1 MTRKI
6 QRCFQMLA
14 VCGIGCMAVGLI
26 AVQAHMSGAI
36 PVSFIIGGAIATAL
50 GMLFG
55 GVR

>member
-26 AVQAHMSGAI
+26 AVPHINGSG
-36 PVSFIIGGAIATAL
+36 FIIGGAIATVL
-50 GMLFG
+50 GMFFG

>member
-14 VCGIGCMAVGLI
+14 VCGIGCLAVGLI
-26 AVQAHMSGAI
+26 AVQAHMSGAG
-36 PVSFIIGGAIATAL
+36 FITGGAIATAL
-50 GMLFG
+50 GMFFG